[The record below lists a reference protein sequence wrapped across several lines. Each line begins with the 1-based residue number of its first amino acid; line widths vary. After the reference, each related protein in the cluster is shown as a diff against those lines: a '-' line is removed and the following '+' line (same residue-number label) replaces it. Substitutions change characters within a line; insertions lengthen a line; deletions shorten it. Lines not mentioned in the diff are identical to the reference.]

1 MSVSPSVLLL
11 SISIGGPVLL
21 LAVAILYHG
30 ALMSRQQADL
40 ASVLAQV
47 ELTSSPAAAPAVVPA
62 AVALREIAARESEVT
77 RDLLSEHVSS
87 LVTRSA
93 DALAER
99 LEQAM
104 AQMQDQLTQQRSSL
118 ETLLSVPPRT
128 PVSVGA
134 ALGRAAG
141 EYIHAEP
148 ALLMSDQIAHLIDE
162 GLSDRAIARELRI
175 GLEEVKITRS
185 RGGHA

>member
-21 LAVAILYHG
+21 LALAVLYHS
-30 ALMSRQQADL
+30 ALISRQQLDL
-40 ASVLAQV
+40 ESVLAQV
-47 ELTSSPAAAPAVVPA
+47 DLSPSTPVQRAAPATFGM
-62 AVALREIAARESEVT
+62 RESAVRDTGVE
-77 RDLLSEHVSS
+77 RDLLNEHVSS

-104 AQMQDQLTQQRSSL
+104 AQMQEQLTQQRTSL
-118 ETLLSVPPRT
+118 EMLLSEPPRT
-128 PVSVGA
+128 LATAGA
-134 ALGRAAG
+134 SLGRAAG
-141 EYIHAEP
+141 EHIHAES
-148 ALLMSDQIAHLIDE
+148 ALSMSDQIARLIDD
-162 GLSDRAIARELRI
+162 GLSDRAIARELRV
-175 GLEEVKITRS
+175 GLEEVKIARS